1 MTNGITNMNTLKPWR
16 RRSPA
21 TRRDRA
27 TTSERA
33 PRLGWILGLT
43 STAYFMVV
51 LDALV
56 VVTALPRMQHD
67 LHVGIPTLQWTV
79 NAYGITVA
87 AGIITAAALGDRLG
101 RRRIFVCGVALFTLA
116 SAACALAPNASLLI
130 AARALQGFGGATVL
144 PLSLTILTTAFP
156 AERRGMIVGVYG
168 GLAGLAVAA
177 GPLVGGAVTEGLDW
191 HWIFWLNVPLGVAA
205 TPLSLRLL
213 PESHGPPA
221 RLDLAGVALASSG
234 AVAIVW
240 GLVRATTSG
249 WGSPEIIGTLSVGVF
264 LIAAFVYWESRAAE
278 PMVPLRLFGIRAFA
292 AGNATT
298 FLMSGATFGAAFL
311 VIQYAQL
318 ARGYSPLSTGVRLLP
333 WLMTPMFISPVAGAL
348 SDRIGRRPL
357 IATGLLLQ
365 TLGFCWVALSASPGA
380 GYLELA
386 IPLLV
391 AGVGISMA
399 LPTVPTA
406 VLSAVAP
413 EEMGKA
419 SGVNTMLQRFGT
431 VFAVAIA
438 AAVFTAYGHLG
449 SPASVTAGFKP
460 ALGVCAALS
469 LLGTLA
475 ALGIAPRRTDAV
487 MDLTHEPDPALAAST

>member
-1 MTNGITNMNTLKPWR
+1 
-16 RRSPA
+16 
-21 TRRDRA
+21 
-27 TTSERA
+27 
-33 PRLGWILGLT
+33 LT

-221 RLDLAGVALASSG
+221 RLDLAGLVLASSG

-249 WGSPEIIGTLSVGVF
+249 WASPEIIGTLSVGVF

-278 PMVPLRLFGIRAFA
+278 PMVPLRLFGNRAFA

-365 TLGFCWVALSASPGA
+365 TLGFCWVALSASPTA

-475 ALGIAPRRTDAV
+475 ALGIAPRRTDV
-487 MDLTHEPDPALAAST
+487 VTDLTPEPEPALAAST

>member
-1 MTNGITNMNTLKPWR
+1 
-16 RRSPA
+16 
-21 TRRDRA
+21 
-27 TTSERA
+27 
-33 PRLGWILGLT
+33 
-43 STAYFMVV
+43 
-51 LDALV
+51 
-56 VVTALPRMQHD
+56 
-67 LHVGIPTLQWTV
+67 
-79 NAYGITVA
+79 
-87 AGIITAAALGDRLG
+87 
-101 RRRIFVCGVALFTLA
+101 
-116 SAACALAPNASLLI
+116 LLI
-130 AARALQGFGGATVL
+130 AARAVQGFGGAAVL

-156 AERRGMIVGVYG
+156 AARRGMIVGIYG

-177 GPLVGGAVTEGLDW
+177 GPLVGGAVTQGLDW
-191 HWIFWLNVPLGVAA
+191 HWIFWINVPLGIAA
-205 TPLSLRLL
+205 GLLSLSRL
-213 PESHGPPA
+213 PESDGAPA
-221 RLDLAGVALASSG
+221 RLDLTGVSLASSG

-240 GLVRATTSG
+240 GLVRATTPG
-249 WGSPEIIGTLSVGVF
+249 WGSPEIVGTLALGAF

-298 FLMSGATFGAAFL
+298 FLMSGAVFGAAFL

-333 WLMTPMFISPVAGAL
+333 WLATPMFVSPVGGAL
-348 SDRIGRRPL
+348 SDRIGRRPV
-357 IATGLLLQ
+357 IVSGLLLQ
-365 TLGFCWVALSASPGA
+365 TLGFCWVALNASAGSS
-380 GYLELA
+380 YLELA

-419 SGVNTMLQRFGT
+419 SGVNTMANRFGT

-438 AAVFTAYGHLG
+438 TAVFSAYGHLG
-449 SPASVTAGFKP
+449 SPASVTDGFRP

-469 LLGTLA
+469 LLGTLT
-475 ALGIAPRRTDAV
+475 ALAISPRRTQPIA
-487 MDLTHEPDPALAAST
+487 DLEPEPAAAIAASS